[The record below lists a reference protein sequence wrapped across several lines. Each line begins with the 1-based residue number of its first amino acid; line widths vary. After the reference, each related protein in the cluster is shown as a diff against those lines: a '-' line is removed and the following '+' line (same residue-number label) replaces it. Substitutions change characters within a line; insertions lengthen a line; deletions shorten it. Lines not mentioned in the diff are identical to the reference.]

1 MSPFIAIAGIWIL
14 CGVWTYIIYAR
25 NFWARFGDVLG
36 WKPSDT
42 AFGIIISAFGPIGLV
57 GMALGIKT
65 DEDFTGLPNLGA
77 PFFYRLPR
85 DPTFIKYYFD

>member
-36 WKPSDT
+36 WKPRDT
-42 AFGIIISAFGPIGLV
+42 MIGIIMSAPGPLSLLAI
-57 GMALGIKT
+57 ALTVAGK
-65 DEDFTGLPNLGA
+65 DFKGLPNLGV
-77 PFFYRLPR
+77 PFFSRLPR
-85 DPTFIKYYFD
+85 NPTFIKYYFD